1 MGSNTPPRLAMFF
14 RTSTGCAFRSLSHD
28 GGATWHKPPT
38 PGTSTSSTP
47 DTSTSGGSA
56 PVEAQ
61 GPSVDDA
68 AVGPMNLPN
77 PNTKFHVIRLQPSGH
92 LAMAFNGGFRV

>member
-1 MGSNTPPRLAMFF
+1 
-14 RTSTGCAFRSLSHD
+14 
-28 GGATWHKPPT
+28 
-38 PGTSTSSTP
+38 
-47 DTSTSGGSA
+47 
-56 PVEAQ
+56 
-61 GPSVDDA
+61 VDDA